1 MSLKKFNQ
9 KVIGCTQCPRLVE
22 FREEI
27 SQTKKKQFQDDV
39 YWGKPVPSFGDPNAR
54 MMIVGLAPAPHGS
67 NRTGRMFTG
76 DGTDGMGSSDFLMRA
91 LHHIGYAN
99 QPTSQHIKD
108 GLKFTDA
115 YMTAIVR
122 CAPPANKP
130 TSEEIKICS
139 AYLHEELKLMKN
151 LKVIV
156 ALGKLAFDQLL
167 RTFQAQGAEISKPRP
182 QFGHGVEVHLGGNF
196 PILLGSYH
204 PSRQNTQTGKLS
216 ETMLQNVF
224 SQAKRLSSHPF

>member
-1 MSLKKFNQ
+1 MSLKKFNE
-9 KVIGCTQCPRLVE
+9 KVVGCSQCPRLVE

-27 SQTKKKQFQDDV
+27 SQIKKKQFQHDV
-39 YWGKPVPSFGDPNAR
+39 YWGKPVPSFGDPKAR

-76 DGTDGMGSSDFLMRA
+76 DGTDGMGSSDFLIRA
-91 LHHIGYAN
+91 LHAVGYAN

-122 CAPPANKP
+122 CAPPGNKP

-139 AYLHEELKLMKN
+139 GYLHEELKLLKN

-156 ALGKLAFDQLL
+156 ALGKLSFDQLL
-167 RTFQAQGAEISKPRP
+167 RTFQAQGAEVGKPRP
-182 QFGHGVEVHLGGNF
+182 QFGHGVEVHLGEEF
-196 PILLGSYH
+196 PTLMGSYH
-204 PSRQNTQTGKLS
+204 PSRQNTQTHKLS
-216 ETMLQNVF
+216 ETMLQDVF
-224 SQAKRLSSHPF
+224 SKAKQLSSHPF